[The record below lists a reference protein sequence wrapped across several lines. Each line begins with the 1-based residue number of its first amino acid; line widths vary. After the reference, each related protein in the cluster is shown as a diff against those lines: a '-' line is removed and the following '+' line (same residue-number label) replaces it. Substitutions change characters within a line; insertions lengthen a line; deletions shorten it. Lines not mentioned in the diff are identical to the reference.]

1 MREQG
6 GRLSGLVALCLEL
19 LPQCQVF
26 KGTMHIL
33 WILASAS
40 PTRGHACP
48 MFSVHDAR
56 LLVLKLFCL
65 VLSTCTACG
74 SLPPTRGP

>member
-6 GRLSGLVALCLEL
+6 GQLSGLVALCLEL
-19 LPQCQVF
+19 QPQCQVF
-26 KGTMHIL
+26 KGIMHIL
-33 WILASAS
+33 WILAS

-56 LLVLKLFCL
+56 LLMLNFFCL